1 MRSIG
6 GTWVKQPDSDIGQFV
21 RERRKFRGW
30 SQQELADYVG
40 VSRALV
46 SDLEIGK
53 PTLRMDGANAVLA
66 LFGKRL
72 GLVDLDTPGSER

>member
-1 MRSIG
+1 MMTDR
-6 GTWVKQPDSDIGQFV
+6 DIGQFV

-72 GLVDLDTPGSER
+72 GLVDLDPPGSGR